1 MDPALKNRAPYY
13 NNIINTTYLNINIQ
27 GDDLIDPWSS
37 TSVDY
42 EKLVQQFGIKPFR
55 DLLGEIENPSLLM
68 RRGIIFGHRD
78 FGRIVKALREKS
90 PFAVVTGMMP
100 SGKMHIGHK
109 MIVDQLIWY
118 QNKKAEIYIPIADM
132 ESYSARGVEFS
143 ESRKLALE
151 EYITNYIALGLNFK
165 SKNVH
170 TYLQSENRDVN
181 DLAYKLSLKVNW
193 NEMKAIYGFSGSTNI
208 AHLYAPL
215 IQVAD
220 ILHPQLEAYGG
231 PKPVVVPV
239 GPDQDPHIRLTR
251 DIAERFKNQFHF
263 LSPSSTY
270 HRFITGLTGGKM
282 SSSKPK
288 TAIFLSD
295 SPDVAEKKI
304 KTAKTGGRESLDEQ
318 KKMGGMPED
327 CVVYEML
334 LYHLVDDDHKL
345 AEIHTQCRSGQIMC
359 GECKA
364 QAALKVREVFETL
377 SQKREKARS
386 KALKVLED

>member
-1 MDPALKNRAPYY
+1 M
-13 NNIINTTYLNINIQ
+13 
-27 GDDLIDPWSS
+27 IDPWNS

-42 EKLVQQFGIKPFR
+42 EKLVQQFGIKPFKE
-55 DLLGEIENPSLLM
+55 LLKDIENPSFLM
-68 RRGIIFGHRD
+68 ERGIIFGHRD
-78 FGRIVKALREKS
+78 FGRIVKAMREKT
-90 PFAVVTGMMP
+90 PFTVVTGMMP

-118 QNKKAEIYIPIADM
+118 QSKDAEIYIPIADM
-132 ESYSARGVEFS
+132 ESYSARGVDFND
-143 ESRKLALE
+143 SRKLALE
-151 EYITNYIALGLNFK
+151 EYITNYIALGLDFQ
-165 SKNVH
+165 SKNVR

-181 DLAYKLSLKVNW
+181 DLAYKLARKVNW

-220 ILHPQLEAYGG
+220 ILHPQLDTYGG

-251 DIAERFKNQFHF
+251 DIAERFKNQFQF
-263 LSPSSTY
+263 IAPSSTY

-318 KKMGGMPED
+318 RKMGGVPED

-334 LYHLVDDDHKL
+334 LYHLVDDDQEL
-345 AEIHTQCRSGQIMC
+345 NSIHSQCKSGEIMC

-364 QAALKVREVFETL
+364 QAAVKVRELFETL
-377 SQKREKARS
+377 AQKREKARGQ
-386 KALKVLED
+386 AIKVLED

>member
-1 MDPALKNRAPYY
+1 M
-13 NNIINTTYLNINIQ
+13 
-27 GDDLIDPWSS
+27 IDPWSS
-37 TSVDY
+37 TSLDY

-55 DLLGEIENPSLLM
+55 DLLGDIENPSLLM

-78 FGRIVKALREKS
+78 FGHIVKALREKK

-181 DLAYKLSLKVNW
+181 DLAYKLALKVNW
-193 NEMKAIYGFSGSTNI
+193 NEMKAIYGFSGPTNI

-318 KKMGGMPED
+318 KKLGGMPED

-334 LYHLVDDDHKL
+334 LYHLVDDDHEL
-345 AEIHTQCRSGQIMC
+345 AEIRNQCRSGQIMC

-364 QAALKVREVFETL
+364 HTALKVRELFETL